1 MRKVKQLSWDGS
13 EEAVETIIPS
23 VGAHTITTISFHQ
36 VVQASLLVRQVLHV
50 RILAVNF

>member
-23 VGAHTITTISFHQ
+23 LWARTITTISFHR
-36 VVQASLLVRQVLHV
+36 VVQASLLERQALYV